1 MKSSSRGTG
10 TWGRDGW
17 KTSQEAGQC
26 PGMCCWG
33 PGWRGQW
40 TWRGQVDKKTL
51 RRKTSTSLATAICR
65 RPQHEKGPPP
75 LPPAQCKEGP
85 DSPAEGKAGDKR
97 HQDDFQILPEC
108 SVLCSASPLE
118 QAGRYQSSGQVQGT
132 EDTVRCLHRTRGK
145 ATRAGLP
152 G

>member
-1 MKSSSRGTG
+1 MGQ
-10 TWGRDGW
+10 GW
-17 KTSQEAGQC
+17 LEDQSGGLSV

-75 LPPAQCKEGP
+75 LPLPSVRRSQTLQQRAGQETKCTRMTSRP
-85 DSPAEGKAGDKR
+85 SPN
-97 HQDDFQILPEC
+97 
-108 SVLCSASPLE
+108 VLCSALCPLLSKQVDTSHLDRCKGQRTWFAVCMEHAEKPPE
-118 QAGRYQSSGQVQGT
+118 QG
-132 EDTVRCLHRTRGK
+132 CLGD
-145 ATRAGLP
+145 
-152 G
+152 